1 MSAPKTGLAPFVPCS
16 KAHPC
21 GICGERDWCTYTADG
36 RVRQCMRVIDAPGAR
51 RKTDKRGQD
60 FALYFAGSGPAPTSF
75 PVHEPAPI
83 ADVATRHRVYSALLQ
98 SLPLWPEHR
107 DALLARGLTDEAIDA
122 REYRSLPS
130 APRERTVA
138 LKGLRDLLGLQAS
151 ANLPDDVPG
160 FHRGRIVGATG
171 LLIPVRDE
179 AGNVL
184 ALKVRADRSDAKYIW
199 FSSAAEGGASPA
211 SPAHV
216 PFGAAE
222 MLAAIVESG
231 GERVVRVTEGPLKAD
246 VATGLSGVVTVGI
259 PGATAVRAL
268 VPALKSLD
276 VQVVRLAWD
285 SDARK
290 RPKDP
295 RRTNHVAGGL
305 EFAAHLLAQ
314 ELPGARVEIETWA
327 HDSATFEP
335 KGVDDALFAGAA
347 MQVHAGAAMWRELV
361 AILRAAGREPKPETL
376 AKAGMEAEDEAGGP
390 ANLADMAPDG
400 DPTSDLDRGD
410 DVAELDGVPRPRSR
424 TFDRGDAVELGHALL
439 EDLRGDSVH
448 PIVYDRG
455 LFWRY
460 DAARGVFVATNR
472 DEAYNAVSRYAGCW
486 TGTSKPR
493 PLALNDNGIKGAV
506 NAAARFAASPGFF
519 DAARKGVCF
528 EDAFLTAIDGEVRY
542 LPHSPDHRCLHAL
555 PVRYE
560 MDADR
565 DRWIAML
572 REVFR
577 RQREDGSLDH
587 EDTEACICLLQEF
600 IGACLMGLSTAMA
613 ACLILVGEGNDGKS
627 KVLSVLR
634 ALFPASALCALPP
647 QDWGHRFR
655 SAELAGKR
663 LNVVSELP
671 ERDILDA
678 ERFKAVV
685 AGDPLTA
692 ERKNQDPFLMT
703 PEAGHLFAANAL
715 PPTKDQS
722 KGFWRRFK
730 VIPCT
735 RQFQAAEEVR
745 DYDRLVIA
753 EELAGVA
760 AWAID
765 GAARVQAQQRYT
777 SPASSEEAHAEW
789 RHDTDQVRQWRAE
802 CCSDDP
808 ASEDGIATLYA
819 AYRAWREETGHPQL
833 ARNTFGARLKG
844 LGLERRTK
852 LARFY
857 RVALKPRWRAAA
869 QACSERRI

>member
-138 LKGLRDLLGLQAS
+138 LKGLRDLVGLPAS

-184 ALKVRADRSDAKYIW
+184 ALKVRADRSDAKYVW
-199 FSSAAEGGASPA
+199 FSSASEGGASPA

-222 MLAAIVESG
+222 MLAA
-231 GERVVRVTEGPLKAD
+231 GEGPRTVRVTEGPLKAD

-268 VPALKSLD
+268 VPALQALSVD
-276 VQVVRLAWD
+276 VVRLAWD
-285 SDARK
+285 ADARK
-290 RPKDP
+290 PPKDP
-295 RRTNHVAGGL
+295 RRTNHVAGGM
-305 EFAAHLLAQ
+305 EFAAHLLSA
-314 ELPGARVEIETWA
+314 ELPGARVELETWA
-327 HDSATFEP
+327 HDPATYEP
-335 KGVDDALFAGAA
+335 KGIDDALFAGAELV
-347 MQVHAGAAMWRELV
+347 VHADAEMWRELV

-376 AKAGMEAEDEAGGP
+376 AKAGMEAEDEVEAP
-390 ANLADMAPDG
+390 AAADVANASDDAPDAA
-400 DPTSDLDRGD
+400 DAAVDGD
-410 DVAELDGVPRPRSR
+410 DAPRPRSR
-424 TFDRGDAVELGHALL
+424 TFDRGDAVELAHALL
-439 EDLRGDSVH
+439 EDLRGDSAH
-448 PIVYDRG
+448 AIVYDRG

-460 DAARGVFVATNR
+460 DGGRGVFVAISR
-472 DEAYNAVSRYAGCW
+472 DDACNAVSKYAGCW
-486 TGTSKPR
+486 TGTVKPR
-493 PLALNDNGIKGAV
+493 PLALNDNAIKGTV
-506 NAAARFAASPGFF
+506 NVASRFAAASGFF

-528 EDAFLTAIDGEVRY
+528 EDAFLTAVDGEVRY

-560 MDADR
+560 MDAER
-565 DRWIAML
+565 GRWIAML

-587 EDTEACICLLQEF
+587 EDTEGCICLLQEF

-627 KVLSVLR
+627 KVLGVLR
-634 ALFPASALCALPP
+634 ALFPTSALCALPP

-735 RQFQAAEEVR
+735 RQFQPDEEVR
-745 DYDRLVIA
+745 EYDRLVIA

-802 CCSDDP
+802 CCNDDP

-833 ARNTFGARLKG
+833 ARNTFGARLKN

-852 LARFY
+852 IARFY

-869 QACSERRI
+869 QSCAERRI